1 MGSKTDTYGLQQ
13 LGHKGALKEGEHQ
26 MGSFK
31 VQASQRYLY
40 REGQPSQKM
49 QGLCETTDLQGGLD
63 QHNRQLFAKGI
74 ILNKSTKDWT

>member
-31 VQASQRYLY
+31 VQASQRYL
-40 REGQPSQKM
+40 
-49 QGLCETTDLQGGLD
+49 
-63 QHNRQLFAKGI
+63 
-74 ILNKSTKDWT
+74 